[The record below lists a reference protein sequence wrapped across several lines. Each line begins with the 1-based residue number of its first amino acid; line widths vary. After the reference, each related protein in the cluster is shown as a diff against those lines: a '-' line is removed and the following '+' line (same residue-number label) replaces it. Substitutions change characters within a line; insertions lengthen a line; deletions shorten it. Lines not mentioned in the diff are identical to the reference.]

1 VSPADARPRPAVA
14 HGHAAGPAPALVAIL
29 AGGAGRRMGAP
40 KALALLGGRPLI
52 AWPLA
57 AAAAAGL
64 EAVVVAKPDTP
75 LPELA
80 VPVWLEPAEP
90 SHPLLGIVTA
100 LEIAGGAARAEG
112 ARPPRAIVAVG
123 CDQPWLAPEL
133 LRSLAL
139 GGPGAA
145 APRGER
151 GPAPLPARYPPEALG
166 ALRAALAAEAPLRA
180 TLAALDP
187 AVIEVDDPSRLASL
201 NTPAA
206 LAEAERIASGAA

>member
-1 VSPADARPRPAVA
+1 VTEA
-14 HGHAAGPAPALVAIL
+14 APALVVVL
-29 AGGAGRRMGAP
+29 AGGAGRRMGSP
-40 KALALLGGRPLI
+40 KALAVLGGRPLI

-64 EAVVVAKPDTP
+64 EAVVIAKPDTL

-90 SHPLLGIVTA
+90 THPLLGIVTGI
-100 LEIAGGAARAEG
+100 ERAGGV
-112 ARPPRAIVAVG
+112 IVAVG

-133 LRSLAL
+133 LRALAL
-139 GGPGAA
+139 AGPGAA

-166 ALRAALAAEAPLRA
+166 ALRAALAAEAPLRT

-187 AVIEVDDPSRLASL
+187 VVVDVGDPARLASL